1 MRIYETGLL
10 LAPDLSEEENEKI
23 ILQVTEVI
31 SQKKGSL
38 VKQERWGKRKIAYP
52 IKKFNE
58 AYYIFFHY
66 EGHPDIPLEL
76 ERRFKQ
82 TDSVLRYL
90 TLKKDIKDMARRKR
104 KKETEEG
111 EKLEASPKELTS
123 EEMSHDEEIAP
134 REPDEE
140 EK

>member
-1 MRIYETGLL
+1 MRIYETGFL

-23 ILQVTEVI
+23 ILQMTEVI
-31 SQKKGSL
+31 SQKQGNL
-38 VKQERWGKRKIAYP
+38 IKQERWGKRKIAYP

-82 TDSVLRYL
+82 SDAVLRYL
-90 TLKKDIKDMARRKR
+90 TLKKDVKDMARKKRKR
-104 KKETEEG
+104 EAEEG
-111 EKLEASPKELTS
+111 EELEAPTKELPS
-123 EEMSHDEEIAP
+123 EEMSSDEGTLPAES
-134 REPDEE
+134 EKE